1 MKTSI
6 LTSASLSLLYLFS
19 FVQAID
25 EKGHLQYLLS
35 DPKFKPNTLGNVI
48 PGRYIIE
55 FDQNFHGSSLDFV
68 NDIESDI
75 VKTDPT
81 INSRIKMSIAHDYDS
96 DPSIFRG
103 ISISLQQLEDQSQL
117 NKRNEND
124 IHIQALENTVLRKI
138 LQQNRV
144 KHIYPVVE
152 IQRPK
157 VENLITHNIKA
168 YDFDDSNNVMP
179 TIPQLLL
186 DKNGPS
192 LPFSHTMTQVDKVVS
207 DLKLKGK
214 GVVVG
219 IIDSGIDY
227 RHPAFG
233 GGFGPGFQV
242 RYGYD
247 LVGSRF
253 NSRNPY
259 SRRQSETPLDDCLDG
274 NGHGTHVAGII
285 AANDKLF
292 NFTGVAPEVTLGAWR
307 VFGCDGTTSNDLVI
321 KALISAHQAGC
332 DVINLSLGGPSN
344 WAEDPTALIANRISE
359 KGSIVIAAAGNDGE
373 KGAFYISTPGSGL
386 SNIAVAS
393 IDNIYNLQQ
402 SAVTEEGSEY
412 PYLLSSTTKKFPVG
426 QLVNYVNEE
435 SDADACFGTRP
446 DNDLRG
452 KIVLVQRG
460 KCTFDEKAD
469 IVRKHGGVGIV
480 VYDNQEETIFKAEA
494 LTIKI
499 PMASTTMRSGKELKR
514 LMNTNTRYKDGLH
527 IKFRTALTPHKVSSG
542 NRMSKFSSVGPL
554 YDMSMKPDF
563 AGPGGFIFSTLPI
576 SNGGYGMLSGTSMAA
591 PYIAGAY
598 ALYIQAHGREKSATY
613 IKEHFQNYAKPALQG
628 DDIDT
633 PIRQGAGLIQL
644 FDTINQPI
652 HVSPGHISFNDTVN
666 YKTQNLTISNP
677 GNDTV
682 TFKIMHNPS
691 LAVAPFN
698 TGTQG
703 FAPLQPP
710 HYAPDNVQAV
720 LNISEIFITIGPGQT
735 KEVRFEVAKV
745 LGIARAEAYPMY
757 GGYIEFSPVNST
769 TVKSIHVPYI
779 GISGSLAKLPI
790 FGEKFPRFMVA
801 NGTKLFEHKLQD
813 GTISTGFIIDRSNRS
828 ASFVTTMFRLI
839 TGSPTVKTE
848 VLDQNLNQIGMFT
861 YEEYLTRNT
870 LEDLDFIFA
879 QRWNGTM
886 IPNGTENL
894 GDSVYVKPGIYHL
907 RWKGL
912 KLMSDPKNP
921 DSWETRVSPPVLIRN

>member
-19 FVQAID
+19 FVQSIEND
-25 EKGHLQYLLS
+25 HLQSLLS

-55 FDQNFHGSSLDFV
+55 FDQSFHGSSLDFV

-75 VKTDPT
+75 VKSYPT

-103 ISISLQQLEDQSQL
+103 ISISLQQLEDQSQF
-117 NKRNEND
+117 NKRDEND
-124 IHIQALENTVLRKI
+124 MHIQALENTLLRKI

-168 YDFDDSNNVMP
+168 YDFDDRNNVTP
-179 TIPQLLL
+179 AIPQLLL
-186 DKNGPS
+186 DENGPS

-285 AANDKLF
+285 AANDKFF

-321 KALISAHQAGC
+321 KALISAHEAGC

-359 KGSIVIAAAGNDGE
+359 KGSIVIAAAGNDGA
-373 KGAFYISTPGSGL
+373 KGAFYISSPGSGL

-393 IDNIYNLQQ
+393 IDNVYNLQQ

-412 PYLLSSTTKKFPVG
+412 PYLLSSTTKTFPAG
-426 QLVNYVNEE
+426 QLVNYINEE
-435 SDADACFGTRP
+435 SNADACFGTRP

-452 KIVLVQRG
+452 KIALVQRG

-469 IVRKHGGVGIV
+469 IVRKNGGAGIV
-480 VYDNQEETIFKAEA
+480 VYDNQDETIFKAEA

-499 PMASTTMRSGKELKR
+499 PMASVTLMAGKELKR
-514 LMNTNTRYKDGLH
+514 LINTNTRYKDGLH
-527 IKFRTALTPHKVSSG
+527 IEFRTALTPHKVSSG
-542 NRMSKFSSVGPL
+542 NRMSRFSSVGPL
-554 YDMSMKPDF
+554 YDMTMKPDF

-598 ALYIQAHGREKSATY
+598 ALYIQAHGREKSANY
-613 IKEHFQNYAKPALQG
+613 LKEHFQNYAKPALQG

-666 YKTQNLTISNP
+666 YKAQNLTICNP

-698 TGTQG
+698 TRTQG

-720 LNISEIFITIGPGQT
+720 LNISESFITIGPGQT
-735 KEVRFEVAKV
+735 KKVRFEVAKV
-745 LGIARAEAYPMY
+745 LGIARAEVYPMY
-757 GGYIEFSPVNST
+757 GGYIKFSPVNST
-769 TVKSIHVPYI
+769 TAKSIHVPYI

-790 FGEKFPRFMVA
+790 FDVKFPRFMVI

-828 ASFVTTMFRLI
+828 SSFVTTMFRLL
-839 TGSPTVKTE
+839 TGSAMIKTE

-886 IPNGTENL
+886 IPNGIENL
-894 GDSVYVKPGIYHL
+894 GDSVSLKPGVYHL